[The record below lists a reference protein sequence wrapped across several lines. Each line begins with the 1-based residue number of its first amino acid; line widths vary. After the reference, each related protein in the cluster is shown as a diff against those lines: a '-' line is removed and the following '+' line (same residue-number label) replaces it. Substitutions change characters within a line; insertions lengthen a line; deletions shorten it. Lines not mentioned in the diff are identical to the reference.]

1 MSDLNANFITDVFS
15 ISCFQSLL
23 SLDEISRIDIGIAD
37 NGGPEAGKWVGV
49 VDFNDMELLQNT
61 TIKTQ
66 LLLLEL
72 REDDISEVLADDHLE
87 SLLSLKI
94 AFM

>member
-1 MSDLNANFITDVFS
+1 MSDLNANFITDVFW

-37 NGGPEAGKWVGV
+37 NSGPEAGKLVGV

-61 TIKTQ
+61 TIKTH

-72 REDDISEVLADDHLE
+72 RKDDIAEVLANDHLE

-94 AFM
+94 AFV

>member
-37 NGGPEAGKWVGV
+37 NSGPEAGKLVGV

-72 REDDISEVLADDHLE
+72 REDDIAEVLAKDHLE